1 MDDILQRQF
10 HSLYTDLGALVG
22 EDFTIEG
29 NWDHKYFPSLICKF
43 IIRLTSVK
51 WYSIDTRN
59 KDELIQ
65 EFEWFQDDLSYEC
78 PDMMESFDNL
88 KNLYLNEIQHV
99 QKKEENMIKE
109 NACLLTLLVKQSIMK
124 KLFW

>member
-1 MDDILQRQF
+1 
-10 HSLYTDLGALVG
+10 
-22 EDFTIEG
+22 
-29 NWDHKYFPSLICKF
+29 
-43 IIRLTSVK
+43 
-51 WYSIDTRN
+51 
-59 KDELIQ
+59 
-65 EFEWFQDDLSYEC
+65 
-78 PDMMESFDNL
+78 MESFDNL